1 MVSHGEGLIIS
12 FFLERL
18 WFRNDVA
25 RRLWDCT
32 YLPQIS
38 KNHPVGYF
46 TVENV
51 RVNAKYCPLNTL
63 LKKKNHNSICGP
75 LAFFFSILFVFTEQV
90 LNFSL
95 SSSPHFHRHRL
106 KKSYFTSMYLL
117 QHGTVLAFTNVA
129 QTLYDSIK

>member
-1 MVSHGEGLIIS
+1 MQNIVLLIL
-12 FFLERL
+12 FF
-18 WFRNDVA
+18 
-25 RRLWDCT
+25 
-32 YLPQIS
+32 
-38 KNHPVGYF
+38 
-46 TVENV
+46 
-51 RVNAKYCPLNTL
+51 
-63 LKKKNHNSICGP
+63 KKKNITPYVVH
-75 LAFFFSILFVFTEQV
+75 LLFFFSILFVFIEQV